1 MVRPGPFFLG
11 AFHGL
16 FLWMYPSLLPK
27 YYRQPP
33 IGPQNSTVFLDVFKE
48 AAVPLIDFSYLK
60 QWQDTLAYPIYSP
73 AGMHFSRYGL
83 GLMMDNL
90 RSRAEALTGMAVPK
104 PLWRDSI
111 IWEKGSDYWFYFN
124 IAFPPRE
131 GIESNEDMID
141 WLAKI
146 KQQDLVVLLCYD
158 TNLPDF
164 GFGFIEKLYDLIE
177 Q

>member
-1 MVRPGPFFLG
+1 MDIELMNGSNFFVD
-11 AFHGL
+11 
-16 FLWMYPSLLPK
+16 
-27 YYRQPP
+27 PP
-33 IGPQNSTVFLDVFKE
+33 IDSMPYPVFR
-48 AAVPLIDFSYLK
+48 FSET
-60 QWQDTLAYPIYSP
+60 QQS
-73 AGMHFSRYGL
+73 
-83 GLMMDNL
+83 
-90 RSRAEALTGMAVPK
+90 PK
-104 PLWRDSI
+104 PKVLVIGDSFYKMLYELDI
-111 IWEKGSDYWFYFN
+111 HQALWEKGSDYWFYFN

-131 GIESNEDMID
+131 GIESNKDMID